1 MNSTILNDIVR
12 DYESISSAW
21 TATLLPIAQ
30 AVFWTLVLIEL
41 VWSAIWWVVD
51 REDGLGV
58 ITALL
63 RKVLAVGFFYA
74 LLINGPTWIRAVIDG
89 FTQAGASASGLT
101 DLSPSG
107 VFDQGLAL
115 ANKILNSVE
124 GLGILEG
131 IFPSLVAVFTA
142 LVVVVSFAII
152 AAQLLVALV
161 ESFVVIGAGVL
172 FVGFSGSRWT
182 KFFTERYLSYLA
194 SVGVKLLVL
203 YLIMG
208 VGMSIAAR
216 WVPILERG
224 GFSPIPFFYVMGGSL
239 VFLFLTWH
247 IPSVASAM
255 MVGAVHLSLADVYYP
270 LMLAGRATGLGM
282 AAAGAVMT
290 VTRWSG
296 GRLSEWTALHTGG
309 RGGASGGAGGSPP
322 DAPGGG
328 PSRFGPGPM
337 SRSPRGRAGDG
348 ATTNPSSRGGTA
360 RPADSGTPATQTSG
374 GTPHA
379 GRPERPTPANA
390 PAVSARP
397 APPSATGEGR
407 AEKID
412 GSGMGASGE
421 QGERPTPPN
430 TPVAPAQDRRS
441 T

>member
-21 TATLLPIAQ
+21 ASTLLPIAQ

-41 VWSAIWWVVD
+41 IWSAIWWVVD

-74 LLINGPTWIRAVIDG
+74 LLINGPTWIRAVIQG

-131 IFPSLVAVFTA
+131 IFPSLVAAFTS

-161 ESFVVIGAGVL
+161 ESFIVIGAGIL
-172 FVGFSGSRWT
+172 FVGFSGARWT

-270 LMLAGRATGLGM
+270 LMLAGRAGGVALG
-282 AAAGAVMT
+282 AAGAVMSFG
-290 VTRWSG
+290 RWG
-296 GRLSEWTALHTGG
+296 TGRLAEWTGMHTGG
-309 RGGASGGAGGSPP
+309 RGGGPSGGIVGGSPPSPPSGTPSRPGSGPMPRPPRGGVRDGAPTEPSARPGEQRTSEAVAPGVRSSGDGGGAARTERATPPNAPTAPPRAQSASEAVAGAAPAASGGAG
-322 DAPGGG
+322 
-328 PSRFGPGPM
+328 
-337 SRSPRGRAGDG
+337 
-348 ATTNPSSRGGTA
+348 
-360 RPADSGTPATQTSG
+360 
-374 GTPHA
+374 A
-379 GRPERPTPANA
+379 GRDERA
-390 PAVSARP
+390 
-397 APPSATGEGR
+397 
-407 AEKID
+407 
-412 GSGMGASGE
+412 
-421 QGERPTPPN
+421 TPPN
-430 TPVAPAQDRRS
+430 TPVVSSQDR
-441 T
+441 